1 MPIDRNTHKLSSDA
15 VMEMRGFRG
24 MTGKKPQQKPVY
36 VSKNLLNEKDLS
48 KKLNPGNSEY
58 GVSTDD
64 IFAHAK
70 KKGYERTRMNN
81 IMDGIAYF
89 KNSAGE

>member
-1 MPIDRNTHKLSSDA
+1 MPIDRNTHKLGPDA
-15 VMEMRGFRG
+15 VVDMRGFKNMAGG
-24 MTGKKPQQKPVY
+24 MEQKPMY
-36 VSKNLLNEKDLS
+36 ISKNSLNEKGLP
-48 KKLNPGNSEY
+48 KKFSPGNSEY

-64 IFAHAK
+64 IFAHSK

-81 IMDGIAYF
+81 IMDGMALF